1 MIYLKMGILI
11 LEIGLCMLLNN
22 LLKNTL
28 NKKIRY
34 AICCIALLLNC
45 LKYAYVSSYVSYT
58 YTILLTNPIINIQ
71 KKKTNSLHNP
81 FSHHVH
87 IHRYFWF
94 CEYVYHPS
102 NHLQHHNHKRNHKH
116 QISIY
121 LAKTSSM
128 NPHPKKIRKSYLNN
142 SKGLLK

>member
-1 MIYLKMGILI
+1 MIYLQMEILI
-11 LEIGLCMLLNN
+11 LEIGLCILLNN
-22 LLKNTL
+22 LLKNKS

-34 AICCIALLLNC
+34 AICIALLLNC
-45 LKYAYVSSYVSYT
+45 LKYAYVSSYVGCT
-58 YTILLTNPIINIQ
+58 YIILSTHTIINIQ
-71 KKKTNSLHNP
+71 KTKTNSLHNP
-81 FSHHVH
+81 FSYHIH

-128 NPHPKKIRKSYLNN
+128 NPHPKKI
-142 SKGLLK
+142 

>member
-1 MIYLKMGILI
+1 
-11 LEIGLCMLLNN
+11 MLFNQQRIKGYIKQ
-22 LLKNTL
+22 KNT
-28 NKKIRY
+28 IRHLY
-34 AICCIALLLNC
+34 RITIKL
-45 LKYAYVSSYVSYT
+45 LKYAHISSYVSYT
-58 YTILLTNPIINIQ
+58 YIILFTCITSTIQ
-71 KKKTNSLHNP
+71 KKKTNHLHTT

-142 SKGLLK
+142 TKDLLK